1 MKLGI
6 GRMVQ
11 KSGTPES
18 LGLPKPTL
26 EPWEERPTM
35 SLDFIEALRAGRI
48 HVHPGIEQIEGDRV
62 LFTDGT
68 ALSFDAILY
77 ATGYQLNFPYLSEET
92 LGCKATAL
100 SLYQQISHPA
110 HDRLFFVGCLR
121 VGCSMWPVAEQQA
134 RWIAK
139 TLSGRFRLPPPNER
153 ARQARSLAG
162 SLPVMCNFYIE
173 QLRREA
179 GGL

>member
-1 MKLGI
+1 
-6 GRMVQ
+6 
-11 KSGTPES
+11 
-18 LGLPKPTL
+18 
-26 EPWEERPTM
+26 M

-48 HVHPGIEQIEGDRV
+48 QVHPGIQQIVGDRV

-77 ATGYQLNFPYLSEET
+77 ATGYQLDFPYLSEEA
-92 LGCKATAL
+92 LGCEAPTL
-100 SLYQQISHPA
+100 SLYQQIAHPA
-110 HDRLFFVGCLR
+110 HDTLFFVGCLR

-139 TLSGRFRLPPPNER
+139 TLSGKFTLPPPSER
-153 ARQARSLAG
+153 ARRARSLAG

-173 QLRREA
+173 QPRREA